1 MTAAIVVD
9 QSPLGANVRSTVGA
23 ATDVTPMLRVLYS
36 RIAEPNAGGPGGYSF
51 NVPSVSGGGALT
63 DATGKKKVIKN
74 YTRTGGM
81 CPACSG
87 TGRASKFDEAQVVRD
102 SLSIDDG
109 AILAPG
115 YKPGSW
121 QFRAYAEAGKFP
133 VDVPVG
139 EFTAEQRHA
148 LLYGKPEKV
157 QYLGFNTTYQ
167 GLIPRLEAPFL
178 SKEKEGFQKGAR
190 EFVDRA
196 VTQVDFPACGG
207 TRLAKHA
214 LESKINGKNI
224 AELRAMEVADL
235 AQWFDSVEA
244 PGVGPLV
251 SSISDALANFTAIGS
266 TTCSRRC
273 ATRATPCSS
282 WSTARRRSRPPTMS
296 WSSAPVRAR
305 TG

>member
-23 ATDVTPMLRVLYS
+23 A
-36 RIAEPNAGGPGGYSF
+36 
-51 NVPSVSGGGALT
+51 
-63 DATGKKKVIKN
+63 
-74 YTRTGGM
+74 
-81 CPACSG
+81 

-148 LLYGKPEKV
+148 LLYGGPEKV
-157 QYLGFNTTYQ
+157 QYSGFNTTYQ

-178 SKEKEGFQKGAR
+178 SKEKECLQKGAR

-196 VTQVDFPACGG
+196 VTQVDCPACGG
-207 TRLAKHA
+207 TRLAQHA

-224 AELRAMEVADL
+224 AELCAMEVADL
-235 AQWFDSVEA
+235 AQ
-244 PGVGPLV
+244 
-251 SSISDALANFTAIGS
+251 
-266 TTCSRRC
+266 
-273 ATRATPCSS
+273 
-282 WSTARRRSRPPTMS
+282 
-296 WSSAPVRAR
+296 
-305 TG
+305 

>member
-9 QSPLGANVRSTVGA
+9 QSPLGANVRSTVGTA
-23 ATDVTPMLRVLYS
+23 
-36 RIAEPNAGGPGGYSF
+36 
-51 NVPSVSGGGALT
+51 
-63 DATGKKKVIKN
+63 
-74 YTRTGGM
+74 
-81 CPACSG
+81 
-87 TGRASKFDEAQVVRD
+87 TGRARKFDEAQVVRD

-148 LLYGKPEKV
+148 LLYGGPEKV

-178 SKEKEGFQKGAR
+178 SKKKECLQKGAR

-196 VTQVDFPACGG
+196 VTQVDCPACGG
-207 TRLAKHA
+207 TRLAQHA

-235 AQWFDSVEA
+235 AQ
-244 PGVGPLV
+244 
-251 SSISDALANFTAIGS
+251 
-266 TTCSRRC
+266 
-273 ATRATPCSS
+273 
-282 WSTARRRSRPPTMS
+282 
-296 WSSAPVRAR
+296 
-305 TG
+305 